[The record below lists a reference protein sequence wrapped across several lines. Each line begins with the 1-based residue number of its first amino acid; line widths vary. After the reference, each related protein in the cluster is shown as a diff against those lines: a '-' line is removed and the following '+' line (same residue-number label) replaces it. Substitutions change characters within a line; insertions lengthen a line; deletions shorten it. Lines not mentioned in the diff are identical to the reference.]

1 MQKAGDL
8 ANKQLADAYLR
19 GEIPEGADLGELR
32 SKFRQA
38 IAKSMRDLNKKAE
51 DALIESEVGEEDGN
65 DEEAFAN

>member
-32 SKFRQA
+32 SNFRQA

-65 DEEAFAN
+65 DEEVFAN